1 MESKANCVAYTG
13 ISLIIL
19 LPILLS
25 SFDLAYH
32 LRENKKMSKVE
43 SYIYITIVLVR
54 FVAFGFLVNAMWR
67 IRRVL
72 SKDELKMPNNRMMLL
87 HVVAFAGFLLANVP
101 YAIEIGE

>member
-1 MESKANCVAYTG
+1 M
-13 ISLIIL
+13 
-19 LPILLS
+19 S
-25 SFDLAYH
+25 SFSLVYH
-32 LRENKKMSKVE
+32 LGGGPNELGVAAFFT
-43 SYIYITIVLVR
+43 YVVIVITR
-54 FVAFGFLVNAMWR
+54 FIAFGFLVNAMWR